1 MINFILILIGFISPN
16 NINSEQNNT
25 YPQIQQ
31 NINTGS
37 SLEDNNGGPVGG
49 NTGQIPPPLG

>member
-1 MINFILILIGFISPN
+1 MLIGFLSPN
-16 NINSEQNNT
+16 STNTEQNNT
-25 YPQIQQ
+25 SSHIQQ

-49 NTGQIPPPLG
+49 NSGQLPPP